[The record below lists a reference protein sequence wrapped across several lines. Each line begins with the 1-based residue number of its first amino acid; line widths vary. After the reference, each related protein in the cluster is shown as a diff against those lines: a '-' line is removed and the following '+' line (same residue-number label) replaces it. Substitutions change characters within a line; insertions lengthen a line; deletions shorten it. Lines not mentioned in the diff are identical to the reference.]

1 MIAIKMINK
10 TIELLESLKDAI
22 ANHLLVRAAD
32 EFEKGGKSE

>member
-1 MIAIKMINK
+1 MIMIRTINK

-32 EFEKGGKSE
+32 KWEDSK